1 MAELATERVYLRPL
15 SAQDATQT
23 YADWMNDPQVNQ
35 YLETRHSPQSVES
48 CRAFIEQCNADPAS
62 HLFGI
67 FLQQG
72 HRHVGN
78 VKLGFVNSYYQR
90 GQVSLFIG
98 DKTCWGQG
106 LSSEV
111 VRLITAY
118 GFDSLGLHR
127 LEAGCYEDN
136 LASLRIFLKAGYTV
150 EGFMR
155 EHVTLN
161 GRRMGCFW
169 LGKLHNEHA

>member
-1 MAELATERVYLRPL
+1 M
-15 SAQDATQT
+15 
-23 YADWMNDPQVNQ
+23 
-35 YLETRHSPQSVES
+35 
-48 CRAFIEQCNADPAS
+48 
-62 HLFGI
+62 
-67 FLQQG
+67 
-72 HRHVGN
+72 
-78 VKLGFVNSYYQR
+78 
-90 GQVSLFIG
+90 
-98 DKTCWGQG
+98 
-106 LSSEV
+106 
-111 VRLITAY
+111 ITAY